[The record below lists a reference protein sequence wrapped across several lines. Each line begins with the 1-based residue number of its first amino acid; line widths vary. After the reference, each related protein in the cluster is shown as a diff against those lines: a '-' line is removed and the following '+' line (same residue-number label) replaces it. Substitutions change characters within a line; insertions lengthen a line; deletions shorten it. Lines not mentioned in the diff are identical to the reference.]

1 MNHEHDEEDP
11 RDSAFVRLAAGVG
24 DLGNPFY
31 REERQRDVWNE
42 ASAVGMQLTL
52 WAGMAA
58 ATAMVWL
65 GGAQGFPYALTLMLL
80 LGAISWVVVLYA
92 ARLGVRVDSGTRL
105 TRWRLVPYLVLLL
118 AFLAGVLHSGV
129 VSGSTGWGAVS
140 GALVGVLAAVL
151 GLRRS
156 RRTAQA

>member
-1 MNHEHDEEDP
+1 MNLDDAQDP
-11 RDSAFVRLAAGVG
+11 RQGLFVRLAAGVG

-58 ATAMVWL
+58 ATAMVWI
-65 GGAQGFPYALTLMLL
+65 GGSTGFPYALTLMLL
-80 LGAISWVVVLYA
+80 LGAIGWVVFLYA
-92 ARLGVRVDSGTRL
+92 ARLGVRADSGTRL
-105 TRWRLVPYLVLLL
+105 ARRRTVPYVVLLL
-118 AFLAGVLHSGV
+118 AFFAGVLHSGV
-129 VSGSTGWGAVS
+129 VSGSAGWGAAFGVLG
-140 GALVGVLAAVL
+140 GALAGVL

-156 RRTAQA
+156 RRAAQA